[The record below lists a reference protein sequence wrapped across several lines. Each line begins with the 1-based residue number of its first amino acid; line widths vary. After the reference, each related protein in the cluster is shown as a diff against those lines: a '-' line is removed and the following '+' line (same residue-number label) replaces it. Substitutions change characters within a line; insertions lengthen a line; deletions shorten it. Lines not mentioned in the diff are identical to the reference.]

1 MRKRNPLRPKPN
13 IGMMAEKRS
22 SREVQEKKGGRGQK
36 VTGLSILPV
45 DCDVPGLWGSRCAA
59 ATVGQGSGGLEKVAE
74 R

>member
-1 MRKRNPLRPKPN
+1 
-13 IGMMAEKRS
+13 MMAEKRS
-22 SREVQEKKGGRGQK
+22 TGEVQKKKTGDGEEEGQK